1 MALDALPVEH
11 IGTLTAATNEVERPF
26 VKRGP
31 YGSKMVATVTSA
43 TLSGPKIEA
52 EMIPGVAGGDWVTLL
67 DDGRFSLDVRL
78 SLRTGDGADIY
89 VHYVGLGGPDAEGN
103 TAIRSQPRFETGD
116 ERYAWL
122 NSLVCIGMGS
132 TDDNGV
138 TYEIYAIK

>member
-31 YGSKMVATVTSA
+31 YGTKTVATVTSA
-43 TLSGPKIEA
+43 TMTGPKIEA
-52 EMIPGVAGGDWVTLL
+52 TMPAGVAGGDWVTLL
-67 DDGRFSLDVRL
+67 ADGTFSLDVRL
-78 SLRTGDGADIY
+78 SLRTNDGADIY
-89 VHYVGLGGPDAEGN
+89 LHYVGLGKPGEDGKAE
-103 TAIRSQPRFETGD
+103 IRSQPRFETGD

-122 NSLVCIGMGS
+122 NDLVCIGMGR

-138 TYEIYAIK
+138 TYEVYAVK